1 MAQLTVADLARATRD
16 NSGGGFLSKI
26 TRSPSKKQKSTQALL
41 SPTSSGPH
49 PSFPQNNRSQEG
61 SISKRPQQSRPAVHR
76 NPTAPAAP
84 VSLNSLQTDL
94 ARIDDVLGGNVD
106 GPLHGAQ
113 STTPL
118 TVSRSAE
125 ATPTRPDVTPMA
137 DFQPVVGFNPPQSGG
152 TAAQNPSSIFQ
163 HIQDMSNKR
172 IGTLD
177 YMRKAHEGRIHWFNT
192 VHFSKADIS
201 RLPSYAPNR
210 LSRRATNYF
219 ILGLS
224 LPAVLDVYQPPHPQ
238 SPASANTSVAGDF
251 LRSLNQL
258 LVEFETFQQ
267 HHPPDG
273 SSASSLS
280 RAKIPQMFRRAP
292 TIGKPRRVSGAAG
305 TEIGLPMQP
314 KATSPP
320 ADSNHLHAATPSIDT
335 TSSGNTHP
343 LMATSTAPSS
353 QTSLPSSTF
362 PSPTVFPTSS
372 PFDSHANATLLPNE
386 GPYTYLVTPPLPFAP
401 DFYCIFS
408 TVCDVLI
415 DAYQRLLQIIN
426 APSVCTVALGDLFTK
441 ADARLRKVMVGGIVK
456 EFEAAGREG
465 AKRELAGVQRLVLGG
480 LMGG

>member
-1 MAQLTVADLARATRD
+1 MAQSATAELTRAPRD
-16 NSGGGFLSKI
+16 TSSGGFLSKI
-26 TRSPSKKQKSTQALL
+26 TRSPSKKGKTHPLL
-41 SPTSSGPH
+41 SPSSGPH
-49 PSFPQNNRSQEG
+49 PVFPLNNRSQEG

-84 VSLNSLQTDL
+84 VSLQSLQTDL
-94 ARIDDVLGGNVD
+94 GRIDDVLGGNLE
-106 GPLHGAQ
+106 GPLLAVQ

-125 ATPTRPDVTPMA
+125 ATPTRPYATPMA
-137 DFQPVVGFNPPQSGG
+137 EFQPVVAFNPPQSSG
-152 TAAQNPSSIFQ
+152 TATQNPSSIFQ

-201 RLPSYAPNR
+201 KLPSYAPNR

-224 LPAVLDVYQPPHPQ
+224 LPAVLDVYQPPHTQ
-238 SPASANTSVAGDF
+238 SPASVNASIAADF

-292 TIGKPRRVSGAAG
+292 TMGKPRRVSGAAG

-320 ADSNHLHAATPSIDT
+320 ADSNHHHTATLSIDT
-335 TSSGNTHP
+335 TSSSGNTHP
-343 LMATSTAPSS
+343 SIAPSAAPSS

-372 PFDSHANATLLPNE
+372 PFDSHANATLLPSE

-408 TVCDVLI
+408 TLCDVLI

-426 APSVCTVALGDLFTK
+426 APSVCTAALGDLFTK

-456 EFEAAGREG
+456 EFEAAGRAG
-465 AKRELAGVQRLVLGG
+465 AKRELEGVQRLVLGG
-480 LMGG
+480 LMDG